1 MMANAVA
8 AVVSLLVGG
17 ILAIGVVLTRWPAV
31 HWLAADTF
39 YMVLTAH
46 GIDMLIFWII
56 FFEIAVLYFCSSTL
70 LRCRIATPRWPGSR
84 FALMLIGAVMNN
96 VAVFQGGSS
105 VMMTSYVPMMAAPSF
120 YLGLILFAVGALIG
134 CFVFFGTLV
143 IAKRDKTYQGSVPLV
158 TFGAIT
164 AAIIAVFTIASGAI
178 ILIPTFLMS
187 IGVVKAV
194 DPLVYRTIWWAFGH
208 SSQQINVAA
217 HISIWYAVAAI
228 AFGAKPMSERV
239 SRGAFLLYILF
250 LQLASAHHLLADPG
264 LSTNWK
270 VVNTSYFMYFAVL
283 ASMIHGLT
291 IPGAIE
297 VAQREKGYNQGLF
310 EWLRKAPWGNP
321 VFSGMFISLIGFGFL
336 GGISGVMM
344 GTEQLNMIIH
354 NTIYV
359 PGHFHATVVI
369 GTTLSFMALTYFL
382 IPVLFKREMINP
394 GLAKLQPYL
403 FGLSMYFFCL
413 VMMGAGTLGVSRR
426 HWDMALNGAAA
437 GLRVAGRRLPDDG
450 PGRHRRRGGH
460 RRRARSTSTSPS
472 ARCCGARS
480 WTQRAR
486 PARCSRRSRRPRR
499 RGGAGLRFGR
509 VRGAGHV
516 RAGHGVPGGVRA
528 VLLHQ
533 LEVPVPGLGTES
545 DVPRRSA
552 CGASPAG
559 GADQRQPAKPDPR
572 WPRGQPCNSRATS
585 WACSSCA
592 SAW

>member
-1 MMANAVA
+1 MTTYRTCPRSGLQFDTQAEKLMLANAVA
-8 AVVSLLVGG
+8 AVVWLLIGG
-17 ILAIGVVLTRWPAV
+17 ILAVGVVLTRWPAV
-31 HWLAADTF
+31 HCLAADNF

-70 LRCRIATPRWPGSR
+70 LRCRLATPRIAWLG
-84 FALMLIGAVMNN
+84 FALMLIGSVTTN
-96 VAVFQGGSS
+96 VAVFRGDSS
-105 VMMTSYVPMMAAPSF
+105 VMMTSYVPMMAHPSF

-143 IAKRDKTYQGSVPLV
+143 IAKNEKTYQGSVPLV

-187 IGVVKAV
+187 VGVIKEV
-194 DPLVYRTIWWAFGH
+194 DALVYRTIWWAFGH

-217 HISIWYAVAAI
+217 HISIWYAIAAI
-228 AFGAKPMSERV
+228 VFGAKPMSERV

-264 LSTNWK
+264 LSTEWK

-297 VAQREKGYNQGLF
+297 VAQRKKGFTKGLF

-359 PGHFHATVVI
+359 PGHFHATVVV
-369 GTTLSFMALTYFL
+369 GTTLAFMGLTYFL
-382 IPVLFKREMINP
+382 IPVLFRRELMFP
-394 GLAKLQPYL
+394 GMAKWQPYV
-403 FGLSMYFFCL
+403 FGLGMSAVALFL
-413 VMMGAGTLGVSRR
+413 MGAGTLGVPRR
-426 HWDMALNGAAA
+426 HWDISFAGNAFPHEFPGAAWLMMALAGITGLVAIVGGGMYLLITVWSVFLGKRIAAPA
-437 GLRVAGRRLPDDG
+437 TA
-450 PGRHRRRGGH
+450 
-460 RRRARSTSTSPS
+460 SPS
-472 ARCCGARS
+472 LP
-480 WTQRAR
+480 R
-486 PARCSRRSRRPRR
+486 P
-499 RGGAGLRFGR
+499 
-509 VRGAGHV
+509 
-516 RAGHGVPGGVRA
+516 
-528 VLLHQ
+528 
-533 LEVPVPGLGTES
+533 
-545 DVPRRSA
+545 
-552 CGASPAG
+552 SP
-559 GADQRQPAKPDPR
+559 
-572 WPRGQPCNSRATS
+572 WPRQ
-585 WACSSCA
+585 
-592 SAW
+592 

>member
-1 MMANAVA
+1 MTATTYRTCPRSGLQFESQAEKLMIVNAVT
-8 AVVSLLVGG
+8 AVVVLLVGG

-56 FFEIAVLYFCSSTL
+56 FFEVAVLYFCSSTL
-70 LRCRIATPRWPGSR
+70 LRCRLATPKIAWLAY
-84 FALMLIGAVMNN
+84 ALMLIGAVTNN

-105 VMMTSYVPMMAAPSF
+105 VMMTSYVPMMAAPAF
-120 YLGLILFAVGALIG
+120 YLGLILFAVGALIA

-143 IAKRDKTYQGSVPLV
+143 IAKRERSYQGSVPLV

-164 AAIIAVFTIASGAI
+164 AAIIAVFTITSGAI
-178 ILIPTFLMS
+178 ILIPTFLLS
-187 IGVVKAV
+187 VGVIQAV

-264 LSTNWK
+264 LSTGWK

-297 VAQREKGYNQGLF
+297 VAQRQKGYNNGLF

-321 VFSGMFISLIGFGFL
+321 VFSGMFIALIGFGFL

-359 PGHFHATVVI
+359 PGHFHATVVV

-382 IPVLFKREMINP
+382 IPVLFRREMINP
-394 GLAKLQPYL
+394 GLARWQPYL

-426 HWDMALNGAAA
+426 HWDMAFSGAAMA
-437 GLRVAGRRLPDDG
+437 YEWPGAAYLLMGLVGISGIA
-450 PGRHRRRGGH
+450 
-460 RRRARSTSTSPS
+460 AI
-472 ARCCGARS
+472 
-480 WTQRAR
+480 
-486 PARCSRRSRRPRR
+486 
-499 RGGAGLRFGR
+499 
-509 VRGAGHV
+509 
-516 RAGHGVPGGVRA
+516 
-528 VLLHQ
+528 
-533 LEVPVPGLGTES
+533 
-545 DVPRRSA
+545 
-552 CGASPAG
+552 AG
-559 GADQRQPAKPDPR
+559 GAIYIYITVGSLLWGRKLDEGTRSAKFTPIPR
-572 WPRGQPCNSRATS
+572 AAPTLVAQSYG
-585 WACSSCA
+585 
-592 SAW
+592 SAGFAAPGTFVLAMVFLVSFVLYYFINWKYLSQVWGLS